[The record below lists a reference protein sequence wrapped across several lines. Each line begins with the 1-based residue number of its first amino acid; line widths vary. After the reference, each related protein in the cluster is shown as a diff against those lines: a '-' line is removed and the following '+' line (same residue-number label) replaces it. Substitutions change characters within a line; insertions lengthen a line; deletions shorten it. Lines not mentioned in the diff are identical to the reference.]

1 MEEAMPLKLMILA
14 FLVGLS
20 FFLFV
25 LSVMKRSAF
34 RPSYAF
40 LWLCISLFLLSVP
53 VFEAF
58 YRWLA
63 ITVLG
68 LDAATYLVF
77 IALIGFL
84 MVYVFFLTIRI
95 TQMADKVQALI
106 SYTAILEKE
115 QRDRAAEERTD

>member
-14 FLVGLS
+14 FVVGLV

-25 LSVMKRSAF
+25 LSVLRSRAF
-34 RPSYAF
+34 RPSFAF
-40 LWLCISLFLLSVP
+40 LWLCISVFLLSVP
-53 VFEAF
+53 LFEGF

-63 ITVLG
+63 INVLG

-77 IALIGFL
+77 IAVIGFL
-84 MVYVFFLTIRI
+84 MVYVFFMTIRM

-115 QRDRAAEERTD
+115 LNDLRTRSPE